1 MKATPSKNSRLLIAS
16 LIAGIAI
23 AALVGCTPAKV
34 DTTKPT
40 PKPSASATAE
50 KPAGITDITDTPG
63 SGAGLVGALADSKV
77 SACALSNGSWNVTGS
92 VTNPTKKTVSYR
104 IYVSLLDGAG
114 GTRALQ
120 QVDVNKVKTTVTAEW
135 KTSIPTKEDGLNC
148 VLRVERYGA

>member
-1 MKATPSKNSRLLIAS
+1 MTAIPSKHSRLLIVS
-16 LIAGIAI
+16 LIA
-23 AALVGCTPAKV
+23 ALTATALAGCTPGKV
-34 DTTKPT
+34 EKTKPT

-50 KPAGITDITDTPG
+50 KPGGITDITDTPG
-63 SGAGLVGALADSKV
+63 SGTGLVGALADSKV
-77 SACALSNGSWNVTGS
+77 SACALTDGSWNVTGS
-92 VTNPTKKTVSYR
+92 VTNPTEKTVSYR

-120 QVDVNKVKTTVTAEW
+120 QVDVNKVKTTVTTEW